1 MSRDADWQHGYMFD
15 LRRKARLKLQRAMS
29 EVVAESD
36 RRSRELTENQHDQTL
51 AELSATN
58 QELARVLSELS
69 DARMEISDVQQRL
82 GELEQQARRDITQ
95 ALDVRATNEAAAFVL
110 EHMPKAPVFWNPQ
123 DTLRYGLSQVEVE
136 GLALEFG
143 VASGTTLRIIV
154 EQLKDAEHEVFG
166 FDVFSGLPQTWRT
179 GFPAGEFAQENL
191 PQVRGAQLVPGLFED
206 TLSGFLEKHP
216 GPVSFVHLDADLY
229 SSTKSVLDRIERR
242 LVAGT
247 VIVFDEF
254 FNFPGWQE
262 HEYRAWAEFVDRTG
276 VGFEYLS
283 YTANHEQVVVRI
295 TAPASPPA

>member
-1 MSRDADWQHGYMFD
+1 MFD

-36 RRSRELTENQHDQTL
+36 RRSRELVENQHDQTL

-95 ALDVRATNEAAAFVL
+95 ALDVRATKEAAAFVL

-179 GFPAGEFAQENL
+179 GFPAGEFAQEKL

-206 TLSGFLEKHP
+206 TLAGFLEKHP

-229 SSTKSVLDRIERR
+229 SSTKSVLDRLEHR

-262 HEYRAWAEFVDRTG
+262 HEYLAWTEFVDRTG
-276 VGFEYLS
+276 IGFEYLS
-283 YTANHEQVVVRI
+283 YTANHEQVVARI

>member
-1 MSRDADWQHGYMFD
+1 MFD
-15 LRRKARLKLQRAMS
+15 LRRKARLKLQRAVS
-29 EVVAESD
+29 EVVSESD

-179 GFPAGEFAQENL
+179 GFPAGEFAQEKL

-206 TLSGFLEKHP
+206 TLSGFLETHP

-229 SSTKSVLDRIERR
+229 SSTKAVLDLLERR
-242 LVAGT
+242 LIAGT

-262 HEYRAWAEFVDRTG
+262 HEYRAWTEFVDRTG

>member
-1 MSRDADWQHGYMFD
+1 
-15 LRRKARLKLQRAMS
+15 MS

-179 GFPAGEFAQENL
+179 GFPAGEFAQEKL

-206 TLSGFLEKHP
+206 TLSGFLENHP

-262 HEYRAWAEFVDRTG
+262 HEYQAWAEFVDRTG

>member
-1 MSRDADWQHGYMFD
+1 MFD

-36 RRSRELTENQHDQTL
+36 RRSRELVENQHDQTL

-95 ALDVRATNEAAAFVL
+95 ALDVRATKEAAAFVL

-179 GFPAGEFAQENL
+179 GFPAGEFAQEKL

-206 TLSGFLEKHP
+206 TLAGFLEKHP

-229 SSTKSVLDRIERR
+229 SSTKSVLDRLEHR

-262 HEYRAWAEFVDRTG
+262 HEYLAWTEFVDRTG
-276 VGFEYLS
+276 IGFEYLS
-283 YTANHEQVVVRI
+283 YTANHEQVVARI
-295 TAPASPPA
+295 TAPTSPPA

>member
-1 MSRDADWQHGYMFD
+1 MFD
-15 LRRKARLKLQRAMS
+15 LRRKARLKFQRAMS

-51 AELSATN
+51 AELTATN

-95 ALDVRATNEAAAFVL
+95 ALDVRATKEAAEFVL

-154 EQLKDAEHEVFG
+154 EELKDAEHEVFG

-179 GFPAGEFAQENL
+179 GFPAGEFAQEKL
-191 PQVRGAQLVPGLFED
+191 PKVRGAELVPGLFED

-216 GPVSFVHLDADLY
+216 GPASFVHLDADLY
-229 SSTKSVLDRIERR
+229 SSTKSVLDRLEQR

-262 HEYRAWAEFVDRTG
+262 HEYRAWTEFVDRTD

-295 TAPASPPA
+295 TAPVSPPG

>member
-1 MSRDADWQHGYMFD
+1 MFD

-95 ALDVRATNEAAAFVL
+95 ALDVRATNQAAAFVL
-110 EHMPKAPVFWNPQ
+110 EHMPKAPVFWHPQ
-123 DTLRYGLSQVEVE
+123 DTLRYGLSQVEVD
-136 GLALEFG
+136 GPALEFG
-143 VASGTTLRIIV
+143 VAAGTTLRIIV
-154 EQLKDAEHEVFG
+154 EELKDAGHEVFG

-179 GFPAGEFAQENL
+179 GFPAGEFAQDNL

-206 TLSGFLEKHP
+206 TLSGFLDEHP

-229 SSTKSVLDRIERR
+229 SSTKAVLDRIGHR

-262 HEYRAWAEFVDRTG
+262 HEYRAWTEFVDRTG
-276 VGFEYLS
+276 VGYEYLS

-295 TAPASPPA
+295 TAPASRPA

>member
-1 MSRDADWQHGYMFD
+1 MFD

>member
-1 MSRDADWQHGYMFD
+1 MFD

-51 AELSATN
+51 AELNATN
-58 QELARVLSELS
+58 QELARVLHELS

-136 GLALEFG
+136 GMALEFG

-179 GFPAGEFAQENL
+179 GFPAGEFAQESV

-206 TLSGFLEKHP
+206 TLSGFLEEHP

-229 SSTKSVLDRIERR
+229 SSTKSVLDRLEHR

-262 HEYRAWAEFVDRTG
+262 HEYLAWTEFVDRTG

-295 TAPASPPA
+295 TAPASR

>member
-1 MSRDADWQHGYMFD
+1 MFD

-179 GFPAGEFAQENL
+179 GFPAGEFAQQKL
-191 PQVRGAQLVPGLFED
+191 PHVRGAQLVPGLFED
-206 TLSGFLEKHP
+206 TLAGFLEEHP

-229 SSTKSVLDRIERR
+229 SSTKSVLDRLERR

-262 HEYRAWAEFVDRTG
+262 HEYRAWTEFVDRTG

>member
-1 MSRDADWQHGYMFD
+1 MYKRQ
-15 LRRKARLKLQRAMS
+15 
-29 EVVAESD
+29 
-36 RRSRELTENQHDQTL
+36 
-51 AELSATN
+51 
-58 QELARVLSELS
+58 
-69 DARMEISDVQQRL
+69 
-82 GELEQQARRDITQ
+82 
-95 ALDVRATNEAAAFVL
+95 
-110 EHMPKAPVFWNPQ
+110 
-123 DTLRYGLSQVEVE
+123 
-136 GLALEFG
+136 
-143 VASGTTLRIIV
+143 LRIIV

-229 SSTKSVLDRIERR
+229 SSTKSVLDRLERR

-283 YTANHEQVVVRI
+283 YTANHEQVVARI

>member
-1 MSRDADWQHGYMFD
+1 MFD

-58 QELARVLSELS
+58 QELARVLSELA
-69 DARMEISDVQQRL
+69 DARIEISDVQQRL

-95 ALDVRATNEAAAFVL
+95 ALDVRATKEAAEFVL

-179 GFPAGEFAQENL
+179 GFPAGEFAQEKL
-191 PQVRGAQLVPGLFED
+191 PQVRGAELVPGLFED
-206 TLSGFLEKHP
+206 TLSGFLEEHP

-229 SSTKSVLDRIERR
+229 SSTKAVLDRLERR

-262 HEYRAWAEFVDRTG
+262 HEYRAWTEFVDRTG
-276 VGFEYLS
+276 VVFEYLS

-295 TAPASPPA
+295 TAPASPPG